1 VGVNASPAEWLEGR
15 ALRNPGQGGVATFP
29 HHPHPVDK
37 LFEHAPP
44 VGICPVVVLAREGED
59 AISET
64 VEITLHRAR
73 HLEDYDCLE
82 LPQGV

>member
-1 VGVNASPAEWLEGR
+1 MGVNASPAEWLEGR
-15 ALRNPGQGGVATFP
+15 ALRNPGRGGVATYS
-29 HHPHPVDK
+29 HSVDN